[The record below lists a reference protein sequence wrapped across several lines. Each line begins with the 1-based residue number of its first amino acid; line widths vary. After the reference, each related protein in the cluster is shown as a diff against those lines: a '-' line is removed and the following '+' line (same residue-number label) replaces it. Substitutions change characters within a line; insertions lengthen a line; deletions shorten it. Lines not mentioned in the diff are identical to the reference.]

1 MPVFH
6 HDAIVFNYLERGS
19 ATPVIVQHGMGSNAE
34 RVAQPLSN
42 LTFRLLSFDFR
53 GHGKTTTIGSQ
64 EKLSFHTFAD
74 DVIAFMDF
82 W

>member
-6 HDAIVFNYLERGS
+6 HDAIVFKRGS
-19 ATPVIVQHGMGSNAE
+19 GIPVIFQHGMGGNAE
-34 RVAQPLSN
+34 RVAQPLSHPA
-42 LTFRLLSFDFR
+42 FRLLSFDFR
-53 GHGKTTTIGSQ
+53 GHGKTVTIGNQ
-64 EKLSFHTFAD
+64 EKLTFNTFAD